1 MKVRNWVVVLVVGGL
16 AALMFANIPAE
27 AAMSPSV
34 KAVDVSISINNS
46 YAVTRVSEEIVNPS
60 GTAAA
65 ATFNFQIPEE
75 AFISNFSLR
84 LDNRTYFGQ
93 VVPAQQ
99 AKEAYDKAVSEGRNA
114 ALLASRGKSMFSYS
128 VNLKPGQTV
137 VAGLVFEQ
145 FLRQKDGAFVYSLC
159 LDNSTFGG
167 SSPSIRVASAISYSS
182 ALESLAIQN
191 YTVGT
196 SIQWQSAGSVSTSY
210 QASRF
215 SCRGD
220 YVIRYSIAKGAA
232 AGTITPYYDGRDTYF
247 MHVFEP
253 GVSALGG
260 SPMAKQVVF
269 VLDRSGSMS
278 GQKIAQVKTAFC
290 GIIRQLRPE
299 DSFDLVYFSSSVS
312 TWRGSPV
319 KASKANVDAAVS
331 DMKALTAGGCTNFN
345 GALGKAL
352 DMIKERENTA
362 AIVVM
367 LTDGQPTSGVTNK
380 NTIRSEVRSKN
391 TLHTPVY
398 CLGFGNDVDFPFLK
412 ALSLESGAR
421 ALKISVASDAADQI
435 KDFFG
440 TVADPLMKDIGFS
453 YYPGAETH
461 LLGGSCL
468 YGGSQLVVVGRMS
481 GRPSMLSIQV
491 KGADRNGSTGFSAS
505 YDLSR
510 MAQDSMVVRFYNFA
524 RINEL
529 LDRITVEGPGSALVR
544 EATNLS
550 VENGFVTPY
559 TSMLIDIGEPRPAD
573 TAQSLIGDGAPER
586 SMRPAASLAMPYGS
600 ELIPLALF
608 IVLVAAAL
616 RRRYQGGL

>member
-1 MKVRNWVVVLVVGGL
+1 MKLRDWVVVLVVGGL

-34 KAVDVSISINNS
+34 KAVEVSISINNS
-46 YAVTRVSEEIVNPS
+46 YAVTRVNEEIVNPS
-60 GTAAA
+60 GFAVS
-65 ATFNFQIPEE
+65 ATFSFQIPEE

-84 LDNRTYFGQ
+84 LDDRTYYGQ

-114 ALLASRGKSMFSYS
+114 ALLASRGKSLFSYS

-196 SIQWQSAGSVSTSY
+196 SIQWRSAGSVSTSY

-220 YVIRYSIAKGAA
+220 YVIRYTIAKGAA
-232 AGTITPYYDGRDTYF
+232 AGTVTPYYDGHDTYF

-253 GVSALGG
+253 AVSDLGG

-278 GQKIAQVKTAFC
+278 GLKIAQVKTAFC

-299 DSFDLVYFSSSVS
+299 DSFNLVYFSSQVS
-312 TWRGSPV
+312 KWKDGPV
-319 KASKANVDAAVS
+319 RASKENIDAAVNA
-331 DMKALTAGGCTNFN
+331 MKGLSAAGSTNFN
-345 GALGKAL
+345 GALGTAL
-352 DMIKERENTA
+352 DMIKERENSA
-362 AIVVM
+362 SIVVM

-380 NTIRSEVRSKN
+380 NTIRSEARSKN
-391 TLHTPVY
+391 TLRTPIY

-421 ALKISVASDAADQI
+421 ALKISVGSDAADQI

-440 TVADPLMKDIGFS
+440 TVADPLMNGIGFS

-461 LLGGSCL
+461 ILGGSCL
-468 YGGSQLVVVGRMS
+468 YGGSQMVVVGRIS
-481 GRPSMLSIQV
+481 GKPSVLSVQV
-491 KGADRNGSTGFSAS
+491 SGKDRNGDAGFSGTYAIAHA
-505 YDLSR
+505 
-510 MAQDSMVVRFYNFA
+510 AQDPMVVRFYNFA

-529 LDRITVEGPGSALVR
+529 LDRITVDGPNSPLIP
-544 EATNLS
+544 EATSLS
-550 VENGFVTPY
+550 VQNGFVTPY
-559 TSMLIDIGEPRPAD
+559 TSMLIDVGEQQQPAP
-573 TAQSLIGDGAPER
+573 AQSLIGNGAREYSR
-586 SMRPAASLAMPYGS
+586 SPSAAFAMPYGS
-600 ELIPLALF
+600 ELVPVALF
-608 IVLVAAAL
+608 VVLVAGAL
-616 RRRYQGGL
+616 RRRLSGPV

>member
-1 MKVRNWVVVLVVGGL
+1 MKVRTWVVVLVVGGL
-16 AALMFANIPAE
+16 MALMFANIPAE

-34 KAVDVSISINNS
+34 KAVDVSISISNS

-65 ATFNFQIPEE
+65 ASFNFQIPEE

-93 VVPAQQ
+93 VVPAQE

-145 FLRQKDGAFVYSLC
+145 FLRQKEGAFVYSLC

-220 YVIRYSIAKGAA
+220 YVIRYSIARGAA
-232 AGTITPYYDGRDTYF
+232 AGTVTPYYDGRDTYF

-253 GVSALGG
+253 AVSDLGG

-278 GQKIAQVKTAFC
+278 GLKISQVKTAFA
-290 GIIRQLRPE
+290 GIVRQLRPA
-299 DSFDLVYFSSSVS
+299 DSFNFVYFNSDS
-312 TWRGSPV
+312 WKWKDSPV
-319 KASKANVDAAVS
+319 SASKGNIDAAVS
-331 DMKALTAGGCTNFN
+331 EIKGLSAGGMTDFQ
-345 GALGKAL
+345 GALGLAL
-352 DMIKERENTA
+352 DMIKKQENTA
-362 AIVVM
+362 SIVVM
-367 LTDGQPTSGVTNK
+367 LTDGQPTAGVTNK
-380 NTIRSEVRSKN
+380 NTIRSEARSKN
-391 TLHTPVY
+391 TLKTPIY

-421 ALKISVASDAADQI
+421 ALKISVATDAADQI

-453 YYPGAETH
+453 YYPGAETL

-481 GRPSMLSIQV
+481 GRPSVLSVQV

-510 MAQDSMVVRFYNFA
+510 MAKDPMVVRFYNFA

-529 LDRITVEGPGSALVR
+529 LDRITVDGPNSPLIP

-550 VENGFVTPY
+550 VQNGFVTPY
-559 TSMLIDIGEPRPAD
+559 TSMLIDVGEQQQTAP
-573 TAQSLIGDGAPER
+573 AQSLIGNGAREYSR
-586 SMRPAASLAMPYGS
+586 SPSAALAMPYGS
-600 ELIPLALF
+600 ELIPVAVVIALA
-608 IVLVAAAL
+608 VVAL
-616 RRRYQGGL
+616 RRRAK